1 MTTLASKAA
10 HLRSLPMRLTDSR
23 LVSFCWTLMLAAP
36 VNVLLAA
43 TVPTPAT
50 ASAPAPYAG
59 LTLGLTPDGALSVG
73 DPGAPLTMEEWTDY
87 ACPFCARHFQAALPR
102 LIEDY
107 VRAGKLRLVLRDFPL
122 EALHP
127 GAPRAHTAARCVA
140 QQDVAKG
147 WAMHDALFTRQK
159 EWSQKPDPAPVLE
172 SMATGVG
179 ANVAAYLACIGE
191 AKSKTDVAA
200 SVAEGKAHGFT
211 GTPSF
216 RFAATS
222 TMNQARATAAT
233 AGASNSS
240 PSSATSTASSLLQFS
255 GALPADDF
263 TEIIDALLAG
273 RDPPV
278 DPGLQG
284 LAPFWARAEGLAF
297 DQARPGFTKAGD
309 PVQGKPTAKTYVV
322 EFVDYESAGSRRHH
336 AQAQPALDAKWVD
349 TGQVAWVTK
358 NLPMR
363 VHKQS
368 PLAAVA
374 AVCAAQQGKLRE
386 MQGQLFGEQAR
397 WAANG
402 DAAEAALM
410 ELAARAQLEL
420 PRFKECYASRDA
432 MAKVLRD
439 VQDARGVADRAP
451 SFVLLTAAPGGA
463 VTGPV
468 PLDEFNRLLEKTVSG
483 TKATANNKK

>member
-1 MTTLASKAA
+1 LI
-10 HLRSLPMRLTDSR
+10 
-23 LVSFCWTLMLAAP
+23 AP
-36 VNVLLAA
+36 ANIVLAA
-43 TVPTPAT
+43 TE
-50 ASAPAPYAG
+50 PAPGPAGASSPTLYAG
-59 LTLGLTPDGALSVG
+59 LSLSLTAEGALAVG
-73 DPGAPLTMEEWTDY
+73 DPSAPVTMEEWTDY
-87 ACPFCARHFQAALPR
+87 ACPFCARHFQATLPR

-107 VRAGKLRLVLRDFPL
+107 VRPGKLRLVLRDFPL
-122 EALHP
+122 EGLHP
-127 GAPRAHTAARCVA
+127 SAPRAHAAARCVA

-147 WAMHDALFTRQK
+147 WAMHDALFSRQQ
-159 EWSQKPDPAPVLE
+159 EWSKKPDPAPLLE

-179 ANVAAYLACIGE
+179 ANVAAYLACIGNPKGNSDIAE
-191 AKSKTDVAA
+191 

-216 RFAATS
+216 RFAA
-222 TMNQARATAAT
+222 
-233 AGASNSS
+233 
-240 PSSATSTASSLLQFS
+240 ASSSLQFS
-255 GALPADDF
+255 GALPVDDF
-263 TEIIDALLAG
+263 AEIIDAVLVG

-297 DQARPGFTKAGD
+297 DPSRPGFNKAGD
-309 PVQGKPTAKTYVV
+309 PVRGRPTAKTFVV
-322 EFVDYESAGSRRHH
+322 EFVDYESAASRRHH
-336 AQAQPALDAKWVD
+336 AQVQSALDAKWVE

-363 VHKQS
+363 VHRQA

-386 MQGQLFGEQAR
+386 MQSRLFAEQAR
-397 WAANG
+397 WIVAAG
-402 DAAEAALM
+402 AAEAGLM
-410 ELAARAQLEL
+410 DLAARAMLEL

-439 VQDARGVADRAP
+439 VQDALGVADRAP
-451 SFVLLTAAPGGA
+451 TFVLLTSAPGGA

-468 PLDEFNRLLEKTVSG
+468 PLDDFNKLIEKTVARAAG
-483 TKATANNKK
+483 TVDKN